1 MNTKF
6 VLACALTGVV
16 LVGCQ
21 SAEDQLGEKFAE
33 GIINS
38 ATGGEVSVDIKDL
51 EAGKIDIKTA
61 DGVMS
66 IDGSEDG
73 DGSFKMTDSSGKTLI
88 DASSADNKITITDD
102 TGKTVTATA
111 GSSENRPAGVPEDL
125 PSLPEASSFDFI
137 NVGEMESLSYSVG
150 GTDAKVACEK
160 QSALVEGAGWTVDP
174 DFYLFESAESVL
186 KSYLKDDKKMT
197 LSCNVDSNLVNIV
210 MSSNKNK

>member
-6 VLACALTGVV
+6 LMVCALTGIV

-21 SAEDQLGEKFAE
+21 SVEDQLGEKFAE

-38 ATGGEVSVDIKDL
+38 ATGGEVNVDIKDL
-51 EAGKIDIKTA
+51 ESGKIDIRTA

-73 DGSFKMTDSSGKTLI
+73 EGSFKMTDSSGMTLI
-88 DASSADNKITITDD
+88 DANTEDNKITITDD

-111 GSSENRPAGVPEDL
+111 GSSENRPAGAPEDL
-125 PSLPEASSFDFI
+125 PSLPDALSFDFI
-137 NVGEMESLSYSVG
+137 NVGEMDSLSYSVA

-160 QSALVEGAGWTVDP
+160 QSALVEGAGWAVDP
-174 DFYLFESAESVL
+174 DFYLFESEESVL
-186 KSYLKDDKKMT
+186 KSYLKDDKKMV
-197 LSCNVDSNLVNIV
+197 LSCNVEADSVNIV
-210 MSSNKNK
+210 MSSNKN